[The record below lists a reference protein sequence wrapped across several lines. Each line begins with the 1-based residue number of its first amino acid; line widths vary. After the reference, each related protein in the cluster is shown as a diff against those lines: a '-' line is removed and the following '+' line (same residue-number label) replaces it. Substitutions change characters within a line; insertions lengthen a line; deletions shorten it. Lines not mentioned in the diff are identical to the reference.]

1 MQISLQIDITYD
13 QVLSLI
19 KQLPKEEKILL
30 SKELEKESNK
40 SELSRL
46 LEIFKTDELSEE
58 TINEEV
64 EIVRQQMYDT
74 EKTIHGKILL

>member
-1 MQISLQIDITYD
+1 MQTSLQIDITYD
-13 QVLSLI
+13 QVLSLV
-19 KQLPKEEKILL
+19 KQLPKEEKIML

-64 EIVRQQMYDT
+64 EIVRQQMYDA
-74 EKTIHGKILL
+74 EKH